1 MEKLNGVDVAFNMA
15 DVDFYERY
23 MENASGLDD
32 AMSDRL
38 SEKELSDY
46 RNIIRVGRK
55 KCKGVKAFL
64 EKVFG
69 EGMGDTICGPV
80 NDIVVCSEVYN
91 SIIKIA
97 DRQAKQMAERM
108 QAVSKNDTVIIEE

>member
-23 MENASGLDD
+23 MENADRLDE

-38 SEKELSDY
+38 TEEELTDY
-46 RNIIRVGRK
+46 KKVVSVGRK
-55 KCKGVKAFL
+55 RCEAVKTFL

-69 EGMGDTICGPV
+69 EGMGDNICGPT
-80 NDIVVCSEVYN
+80 NDIIVCLEVY
-91 SIIKIA
+91 SA
-97 DRQAKQMAERM
+97 
-108 QAVSKNDTVIIEE
+108 IIEIASRQGKEMGTKIKVAYGAIAEKNA